1 MQQQG
6 NHSVIDGKP
15 GLKAMSIAQ
24 RLIVSL
30 VIASIALPFG
40 ATSSPAQEKRNLR
53 LVSTSYSW
61 TNDLAFRVGR
71 QRGYFKN
78 QGIAI
83 EPILIRGGP
92 IALAALV
99 AGEVDF
105 ATGIGVQAPIRG
117 RARGLDLVIIG
128 SVIDKA
134 TYGLVGNRE
143 TRTLG
148 DLKGKVV
155 GVTGAGAFSDFVVR
169 TFLRRS
175 GIDPDKDVTLRA
187 VGNSSLRAI
196 ALERGLISVA
206 PFGGEEVVGLTKKGF
221 PLIAN
226 LGESLAIPQS
236 LLVTRREMLDKY
248 PETTKHFLRAVIT
261 SLQFTKANKEEA
273 LKAGYAAGLTG
284 EQDTV
289 SKAFDLFI
297 PAYSSD
303 LSIPLDGLQEVLAED
318 IRSGVVEAKMTLDRV
333 VDDRLLKQVQ
343 SEMRREGRLK

>member
-1 MQQQG
+1 MRT
-6 NHSVIDGKP
+6 IRRTLCLLAM
-15 GLKAMSIAQ
+15 GL
-24 RLIVSL
+24 L
-30 VIASIALPFG
+30 VMIPSG
-40 ATSSPAQEKRNLR
+40 AHLSQAQEKKNIR

-71 QRGYFKN
+71 QRGFFKN
-78 QGIAI
+78 QGITI

-105 ATGIGVQAPIRG
+105 ATGIGVQAPIRA
-117 RARGLDLVIIG
+117 RARGLDIVIIG
-128 SVIDKA
+128 SMIDKA

-143 TRTLG
+143 TRSLA
-148 DLKGKVV
+148 DLKGKIV

-169 TFLRRS
+169 TFLKRN
-175 GIDPDKDVTLRA
+175 GIDPDRDVTLRA
-187 VGNSSLRAI
+187 VGSSSLRAV
-196 ALERGLISVA
+196 ALERGLIAVA
-206 PFGGEEVVGLTKKGF
+206 PFGSEEVLGLTKKGF

-236 LLVTRREMLDKY
+236 LLVTRRELLEKY
-248 PETTKHFLRAVIT
+248 ADATKHFLRAVIT
-261 SLQFTKANKEEA
+261 SLQFTKTNKEEA
-273 LKAGYAAGLTG
+273 IKAGYAAGLTG

-289 SKAFDLFI
+289 SKAYDLFI
-297 PAYSSD
+297 PAYSAD

-318 IRSGVVEAKMTLDRV
+318 IRGGVVDGKMMLDRV

>member
-1 MQQQG
+1 M
-6 NHSVIDGKP
+6 VLFA
-15 GLKAMSIAQ
+15 GLLFVACPAE
-24 RLIVSL
+24 
-30 VIASIALPFG
+30 
-40 ATSSPAQEKRNLR
+40 AQEKRTIR

-71 QRGYFKN
+71 ARGFFKN

-99 AGEVDF
+99 TGEVDF
-105 ATGIGVQAPIRG
+105 ATGIGVQAPIRAA
-117 RARGLDLVIIG
+117 ARGLDIVIIG

-148 DLKGKVV
+148 EVKGKIV
-155 GVTGAGAFSDFVVR
+155 GVTGAGAFSDFVIR
-169 TFLRRS
+169 TYLKRN

-187 VGNSSLRAI
+187 VGSSSLRAV
-196 ALERGLISVA
+196 ALERGLIAVA
-206 PFGGEEVVGLTKKGF
+206 PFGGEEAVGLVKKGF

-236 LLVTRREMLDKY
+236 LLVTRRELLAKY
-248 PETTKHFLRAVIT
+248 AETTKNFLKGLIT
-261 SLQFTKANKEEA
+261 SLQFTRNNKDEA
-273 LKAGYAAGLTG
+273 LNAGYATGLTG
-284 EQDTV
+284 EQETI
-289 SKAFDLFI
+289 SKAYDLFI

-303 LSIPLDGLQEVLAED
+303 LSIPLEGLQEVLAED
-318 IRSGVVEAKMTLDRV
+318 IRTGVVDGKMTLNRV
-333 VDDRLLKQVQ
+333 IDDRLLKQVQ
-343 SEMRREGRLK
+343 AEMRRDGRLK

>member
-1 MQQQG
+1 MRMIPRLVLFIIMLG
-6 NHSVIDGKP
+6 CVAPWASDHS
-15 GLKAMSIAQ
+15 Q
-24 RLIVSL
+24 
-30 VIASIALPFG
+30 
-40 ATSSPAQEKRNLR
+40 AQEKRNIR

-71 QRGYFKN
+71 QRGFFKS

-105 ATGIGVQAPIRG
+105 ATGIGVQAPIRA
-117 RARGLDLVIIG
+117 RARGLDVLIIG
-128 SVIDKA
+128 SVLDKA

-143 TRTLG
+143 TRTLA
-148 DLKGKVV
+148 DLKGKIV

-169 TFLRRS
+169 TFLKRN
-175 GIDPDKDVTLRA
+175 GIDPDRDVTLRA
-187 VGNSSLRAI
+187 VGSSSLRAV
-196 ALERGLISVA
+196 ALERGLIAVA

-236 LLVTRREMLDKY
+236 LLVTRRELLEKY
-248 PETTKHFLRAVIT
+248 PETTKHFLRALIV
-261 SLQFTKANKEEA
+261 SLQFTKSNKEEA
-273 LKAGYAAGLTG
+273 IKAGYAAGLTG
-284 EQDTV
+284 EQDMV
-289 SKAFDLFI
+289 SKAYDLFI

-303 LSIPLDGLQEVLAED
+303 LSIPLDGLQEVLGED
-318 IRSGVVEAKMTLDRV
+318 IRSGIVDGKMTLDRV